1 MSPHSRLFI
10 PNSSKV
16 ACSSYFPLT
25 VQLEKRE
32 QEPSQLQRGQP
43 WTAAAKDFSAAGLY
57 RQKEIL
63 ELQGKVLFSSYH
75 KATLGALAYG
85 NCLAVGRCAAEGTD
99 NIPVYSLAKLSP
111 SSLNPLRLWTKFRGW
126 LQDRGDVL
134 ALICILIFISTTA
147 ANICTIGAAAVR
159 GGTQVAIAVGR
170 HLYDTHR
177 QTYRAT
183 LREH

>member
-1 MSPHSRLFI
+1 MSPHSRLFT

-25 VQLEKRE
+25 MQTRE
-32 QEPSQLQRGQP
+32 GWVSLMPHLARQQEPSQLQRGQP

-111 SSLNPLRLWTKFRGW
+111 SSLNPLGLWTKFRGW
-126 LQDRGDVL
+126 LQERGDVL

-147 ANICTIGAAAVR
+147 ANI
-159 GGTQVAIAVGR
+159 
-170 HLYDTHR
+170 
-177 QTYRAT
+177 
-183 LREH
+183 